1 MSITTTFTVTGM
13 TCGHCVAAIT
23 DEVSRLA
30 GVSDVDVDLATGLV
44 TIVSTDP
51 LDSVLL
57 ADAVDEAGYEVAP

>member
-57 ADAVDEAGYEVAP
+57 ANAVDEAGYEVAP